1 MAFEWEQG
9 EKLPG
14 EKNGQ
19 NLKGFFQCSK
29 KYIYFFRFKKDKV
42 PGTLGDFP
50 EWKET
55 MGMEFL
61 GFSS

>member
-1 MAFEWEQG
+1 MGARG
-9 EKLPG
+9 KLPG

-19 NLKGFFQCSK
+19 NLKGFFSVLK
-29 KYIYFFRFKKDKV
+29 EIYIFFRFKKDKV
-42 PGTLGDFP
+42 PGTLGDFL

-55 MGMEFL
+55 MGMELL